1 MKGYLSEEGV
11 DRDTDELTS
20 WLGSERGR
28 PVGPVV
34 LPNGKPFRAFV
45 IPSFCQGK
53 KLDDK

>member
-28 PVGPVV
+28 PVGPVL
-34 LPNGKPFRAFV
+34 LPNLPGH
-45 IPSFCQGK
+45 SELLSG
-53 KLDDK
+53 